1 MRASENYKLMK
12 YFNLYSNS
20 YLSAYGVYP
29 RPNNVLNLHLSLIG
43 KQWKFKIFEGVIKK
57 CLKLSCAG
65 SSLQALFYY

>member
-1 MRASENYKLMK
+1 MGI
-12 YFNLYSNS
+12 NS
-20 YLSAYGVYP
+20 APISKVHSKCRGGVYP